1 MFWGKSNRWSA
12 KHHSSSRQ
20 MICRDSCRVCPW
32 SRPLFLSVALVL
44 LLPIPVSLAADVLD
58 PNATEQAKMILAD
71 QIREQGNACVKAE
84 EAHRDAAFSKPD
96 EPVWILKCSN
106 AVYRIRLRGNM
117 AATVEVVDS
126 YP

>member
-1 MFWGKSNRWSA
+1 MLRYDRENSDRGEPRNR
-12 KHHSSSRQ
+12 SSGH
-20 MICRDSCRVCPW
+20 MICKEWQRRICFSLSLPFL
-32 SRPLFLSVALVL
+32 PLLHS
-44 LLPIPVSLAADVLD
+44 PESLAADVLG
-58 PNATEQAKMILAD
+58 PNATEQVKAILAD
-71 QIREQGNACVKAE
+71 QVREQGNACDKAE
-84 EAHRDAAFSKPD
+84 EAHRDAAVSKPD